1 HSILNYKEFK
11 LLETQKVNLFGY
23 WKLLHCKIN

>member
-1 HSILNYKEFK
+1 K

>member
-1 HSILNYKEFK
+1 FK